1 MGTKVTDTKESVA
14 LEDSLLK
21 LEKIVQELEKGQ
33 LGLDESLSRF
43 ETGVKLYQSCRKS
56 LQEAEKKI
64 KVLTDGLKEVPWE
77 E

>member
-1 MGTKVTDTKESVA
+1 MGSKVTDANESVA
-14 LEDSLLK
+14 LEESLLK

-33 LGLDESLSRF
+33 LGLDESLARF
-43 ETGVKLYQSCRKS
+43 ESGVKLYQSCRKS
-56 LQEAEKKI
+56 LQDAEKKI

>member
-1 MGTKVTDTKESVA
+1 MGTKVTDAKESVA